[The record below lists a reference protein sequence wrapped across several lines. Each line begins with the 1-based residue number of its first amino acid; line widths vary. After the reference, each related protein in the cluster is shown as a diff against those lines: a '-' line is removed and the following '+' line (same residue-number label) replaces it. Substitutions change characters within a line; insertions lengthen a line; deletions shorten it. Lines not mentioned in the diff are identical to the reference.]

1 MAPEVA
7 RNTRSKW
14 FVMTSIVLAVLVTS
28 IDSTITNTTVPHI
41 VSQLGGF
48 ELYAWSFVAYMITS
62 TVLTPIAGRLS
73 DLFGRKKVF
82 AVGMVVFLLG
92 SLLCGTAQT
101 MLQLV
106 LFRAVQGIGAGIMNP
121 FPAIIAGDL
130 LPVEKRGTVQA
141 LFSGMWGI
149 SAILAPLLGALFV
162 EYASWRWIFY
172 VNGPICLVAIALLI
186 PYKEVYEP
194 KRARVDVWGAA
205 LFTAGISMM
214 LLLTIVTTGMW
225 LYAAGGVVLLAAFVA
240 LERKHPSPLI
250 PLTLFRKRNIAWMIG
265 NTFLACAAL
274 FGAASY
280 IPLYMQEV
288 RGHGLFVSGLPLL
301 GQAVGWMLVSVP
313 TGRWVIRYGYRRLLV
328 IGNALLI
335 LCGVAAVLLKADS
348 GFAYTFALMFVQG
361 LAYGLIFTVTT
372 IGAQEL
378 AEPHQKGISTSMQFF
393 ARNIGTAVGTTL
405 MGALLTRASDTM
417 SGIHHLLVY
426 GFWMS
431 LLAFLSCLFIQA
443 AQTARAKERPTAS

>member
-1 MAPEVA
+1 MK
-7 RNTRSKW
+7 SKW
-14 FVMTSIVLAVLVTS
+14 FVMTSIVLAVLISS

-41 VSQLGGF
+41 VKELGGF

-73 DLFGRKKVF
+73 DMFGRKKVF
-82 AVGMVVFLLG
+82 ATGMIVFLIG
-92 SLLCGTAQT
+92 SLLCGSAQT

-121 FPAIIAGDL
+121 FPSIIAGDL
-130 LPVEKRGTVQA
+130 LKVEKRGTVQA

-149 SAILAPLLGALFV
+149 SAVLAPLLGALFV

-172 VNGPICLVAIALLI
+172 VNIPVCIIAILMLI
-186 PYKEVYEP
+186 PYKEAYVP
-194 KRARVDVWGAA
+194 KKAPIDFWGAA
-205 LFTAGISMM
+205 MFTASISLL
-214 LLLTIVTTGMW
+214 LLLTVVEKGIW
-225 LYAAGGVVLLAAFVA
+225 LYAAGGILLLAAFIA
-240 LERKHPSPLI
+240 FELKTKSPLI

-265 NTFLACAAL
+265 NTFLACASL

-280 IPLYMQEV
+280 IPLFMQEV
-288 RGHGLFVSGLPLL
+288 RGNELFVSGLPLL

-313 TGRWVIRYGYRRLLV
+313 AGKWVIRYGYRRLL
-328 IGNALLI
+328 ICGNALLI
-335 LCGVAAVLLKADS
+335 VCGIAAVMIHASS
-348 GFAYTFALMFVQG
+348 GFLFVFSMMFVQG

-378 AEPHQKGISTSMQFF
+378 VEPHQKGISTSMQFF

-405 MGALLTRASDTM
+405 MGAFLTKAADTM
-417 SGIHHLLVY
+417 AGIHHLLVY

-431 LLAFLSCLFIQA
+431 LLAFVSCLFIQS
-443 AQTARAKERPTAS
+443 AQTASARKRTAV